1 MSLAYPVTLKR
12 YASGQVGVRFV
23 DVPEAITAGVSRA
36 EALALAEDA
45 LLVALSGYVDAGRPL
60 PRASKPTRGQ
70 PLITLP
76 ARVAFKFAIHLAMR
90 QAGMTQTLLAA
101 RLGVD
106 ARQVRRILDIDHE
119 STLDQ
124 LECALAA
131 LGLRASLV
139 VTKIAA

>member
-1 MSLAYPVTLKR
+1 MRLAYPVTLKR

-23 DVPEAITAGVSRA
+23 DVPEAITAAASRP

-70 PLITLP
+70 PVVALP

-90 QAGMTQTLLAA
+90 QAGMTQAMLTA

-124 LECALAA
+124 LEAALAA
-131 LGLRASLV
+131 LGRRASLV

>member
-1 MSLAYPVTLKR
+1 
-12 YASGQVGVRFV
+12 VRCV
-23 DVPEAITAGVSRA
+23 DVPEAITAGASKA

-45 LLVALSGYVDAGRPL
+45 LLVALSGYVEGGRPL
-60 PRASKPTRGQ
+60 PQASKPTRGQ

-90 QAGMTQTLLAA
+90 QAGMTRTMLAA

-124 LECALAA
+124 LERALAA
-131 LGLRASLV
+131 LGLRAALV
-139 VTKIAA
+139 VTNIAA